1 MSKKHFSVK
10 RNAVAVACGL
20 ALAAGAFAPAV
31 AMADTNS
38 TTVKLQASEQDM
50 NDANQTVFTVPT
62 EITLA
67 VKADGT
73 LVGPSEKQY
82 IQNKSVFDIHVDKV
96 KYEVSALNWTYVED
110 IASATAENSLS
121 LKLNDVTL
129 KNSTDGTYTTVTPA
143 MNLSMANKAEGEKAK
158 AEINLSGNVAKVNK
172 KDISTQPVDAGTITW
187 HVAAGKYA

>member
-50 NDANQTVFTVPT
+50 NDANQTVFTVPAQ
-62 EITLA
+62 ITLA

-96 KYEVSALNWTYVED
+96 KYELSGSDWAYVKDINTATED
-110 IASATAENSLS
+110 NSLS
-121 LKLNDVTL
+121 LKLNNVPLEKDKDTPVT
-129 KNSTDGTYTTVTPA
+129 SV
-143 MNLSMANKAEGEKAK
+143 MNLSMGNVAEGESAK
-158 AEINLSGNVAKVNK
+158 AEINLSGNVAKVK
-172 KDISTQPVDAGTITW
+172 KDISTQAVDAGKITW
-187 HVAAGKYA
+187 HVAAGK

>member
-1 MSKKHFSVK
+1 MSQKHFSVK

-96 KYEVSALNWTYVED
+96 KYEVSALDWAYVED
-110 IASATAENSLS
+110 IATATAENSLS

-129 KNSTDGTYTTVTPA
+129 KNGADTTVTPA
-143 MNLSMANKAEGEKAK
+143 MNLSMANKAEGESAK
-158 AEINLSGNVAKVNK
+158 AEIKLSGNVAKVK
-172 KDISTQPVDAGTITW
+172 KDISTQAVDAGKITW
-187 HVAAGKYA
+187 HVAAGKQA